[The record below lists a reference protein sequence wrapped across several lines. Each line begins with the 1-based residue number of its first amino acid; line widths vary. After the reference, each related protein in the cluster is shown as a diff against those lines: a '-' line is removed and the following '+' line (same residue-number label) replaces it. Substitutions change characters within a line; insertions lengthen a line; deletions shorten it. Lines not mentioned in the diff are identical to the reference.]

1 MSTGTHLEDMAARGR
16 EKSLATSIQTGAVL
30 LLTALLL
37 LWGGTWTLLHQEW
50 SRTYDSARQDG
61 INLARTIAENEAGA
75 LHSIDLLVRFF
86 AREWAR
92 NRETFPESVRR
103 HQEFLDRL
111 SILQIAVTDKT
122 GMMVYSSISGWSKV
136 DLSDRPHIRIH
147 KERGTDEGYISSPVL
162 GRVSKQ
168 WTIQFSRPVI
178 DEHGQ
183 FAGVIVASIPP
194 PALVRDYQA
203 VQFGE
208 GSAISLVRF
217 DGQVMSRSS
226 GLDKAASVSLANTPG
241 LGPEGPKS
249 GEYRRAS
256 VIDGVERLYNYQ
268 KVGDYPY
275 TVYVGQAIDAV
286 EAAYRRS
293 RAAFV
298 VAASGTSLL
307 MLMVF
312 SLFVSRVRREADVR
326 ARQLRFDEE
335 MRVSE
340 ERFRLIAETI
350 DSVVWSVD
358 LQSEGAVYIS
368 PSYEKIWGRELSGAR
383 IDVALLAA
391 NVVDEDRAAVS
402 ADLQIDET
410 TAGFAHEYR
419 ILRPDGT
426 LRWIWGRGFPV
437 RDEAGRNIRF
447 VGLAQDITVLKT
459 TQEEINRLNRDLERR
474 VEARTADLLAMN
486 SILMAEKEQNKAL
499 IRKFEDAQMQLLQS
513 EKMASLGQLA
523 AGVAHEI
530 NNPVGFVNSNLGV
543 LKTYFDD
550 LFSLLD
556 AYERYEEQLTAE
568 QKDGVGQVKRRID
581 IDYLRDDLGKLY
593 AESMEGLQRVK
604 QIVQDLKD
612 FSRIG
617 NAEWT
622 TANIEKGLESTIN
635 VAWNELKYKADV
647 VREYTGIP
655 EIECIPSQ
663 LNQVFMNLLVNA
675 AHAIRE
681 RGKITVRTRET
692 EADVRVEVCDTGCGI
707 APESMQRIFDPFYT
721 TKPVGSGTGLGL
733 SLSYGIVQKHGGRI
747 EVESQIGEGS
757 TFRVIL
763 PKRRQEDDVVA
774 LSGNQAESIEQPT

>member
-1 MSTGTHLEDMAARGR
+1 M
-16 EKSLATSIQTGAVL
+16 KPLATSIRTGTAL
-30 LLTALLL
+30 LLTALAL
-37 LWGGTWTLLHQEW
+37 LWGVTWMLLHKEL
-50 SRTYDSARQDG
+50 SRTYESARLDST
-61 INLARTIAENEAGA
+61 NLARVIAENEAGA
-75 LHSIDLLVRFF
+75 LHSIDLLVRYF
-86 AREWAR
+86 AQEWAR
-92 NRETFPESVRR
+92 NRDTFPEVVRR

-111 SILQIAVTDKT
+111 SILQVAVTEKD
-122 GMMVYSSISGWSKV
+122 GMMVFSSITGWSKV
-136 DLSDRPHIRIH
+136 DLSDRPHIRVH
-147 KERGTDEGYISSPVL
+147 MRRSSDEAYISSPVL

-178 DEHGQ
+178 DAQGN
-183 FAGVIVASIPP
+183 FAGVVVASIPP

-203 VQFGE
+203 VQLGE

-217 DGQVMSRSS
+217 DGQTMSRSS
-226 GLDKAASVSLANTPG
+226 GLDKAAGVSLANTPG
-241 LGPEGPKS
+241 LDPKDPAS

-256 VIDGVERLYNYQ
+256 MIDGVERLYNYQ

-275 TVYVGQAIDAV
+275 TVYVGQAIETI
-286 EAAYRRS
+286 EANYRRS
-293 RAAFV
+293 QATFL

-312 SLFVSRVRREADVR
+312 ALFVSRVHREAEVH
-326 ARQLRFDEE
+326 ARQRHFDEE
-335 MRVSE
+335 MRASE
-340 ERFRLIAETI
+340 ARFRLIAETI

-358 LQSEGAVYIS
+358 LQNAGAVYIS
-368 PSYEKIWGRELSGAR
+368 PSYEKIWGVEIAEATPELSM
-383 IDVALLAA
+383 LATHA
-391 NVVDEDRAAVS
+391 VDEDRAAVLS
-402 ADLQIDET
+402 DLQIDET
-410 TAGFAHEYR
+410 SEGFEHEYR
-419 ILRPDGT
+419 IQRPDGT

-437 RDEAGRNIRF
+437 RDDAGRNIRF

-459 TQEEINRLNRDLERR
+459 TQGELNRLNRDLERR

-486 SILMAEKEQNKAL
+486 SILVAEKEQNKAL

-543 LKTYFDD
+543 LKTYFED

-556 AYERYEEQLTAE
+556 AYERCEAQLTAE
-568 QKDGVGQVKRRID
+568 QKDALGQVKQRID
-581 IDYLRDDLGKLY
+581 IDYLREDLGKLY
-593 AESMEGLQRVK
+593 VESMDGLQRVK

-647 VREYTGIP
+647 VREYAGIP
-655 EIECIPSQ
+655 EVECIPSQ

-675 AHAIRE
+675 AHSIRE
-681 RGKITVRTRET
+681 RGRITVRTNET
-692 EADVRVEVCDTGCGI
+692 ENDVRIEVSDTGCGI
-707 APESMQRIFDPFYT
+707 PSENLQRIFDPFYT
-721 TKPVGSGTGLGL
+721 TTPVGSGTGLGL

-747 EVESQIGEGS
+747 EVESRVGEGS

-763 PKRRQEDDVVA
+763 PKRRQDGLAELSETVPDVSVSSPGGA
-774 LSGNQAESIEQPT
+774 VS

>member
-1 MSTGTHLEDMAARGR
+1 
-16 EKSLATSIQTGAVL
+16 
-30 LLTALLL
+30 
-37 LWGGTWTLLHQEW
+37 
-50 SRTYDSARQDG
+50 
-61 INLARTIAENEAGA
+61 
-75 LHSIDLLVRFF
+75 
-86 AREWAR
+86 
-92 NRETFPESVRR
+92 
-103 HQEFLDRL
+103 
-111 SILQIAVTDKT
+111 
-122 GMMVYSSISGWSKV
+122 
-136 DLSDRPHIRIH
+136 
-147 KERGTDEGYISSPVL
+147 
-162 GRVSKQ
+162 
-168 WTIQFSRPVI
+168 
-178 DEHGQ
+178 
-183 FAGVIVASIPP
+183 
-194 PALVRDYQA
+194 
-203 VQFGE
+203 
-208 GSAISLVRF
+208 
-217 DGQVMSRSS
+217 
-226 GLDKAASVSLANTPG
+226 
-241 LGPEGPKS
+241 
-249 GEYRRAS
+249 
-256 VIDGVERLYNYQ
+256 
-268 KVGDYPY
+268 
-275 TVYVGQAIDAV
+275 
-286 EAAYRRS
+286 
-293 RAAFV
+293 
-298 VAASGTSLL
+298 

-419 ILRPDGT
+419 ILRPDGM

-543 LKTYFDD
+543 LKTYFED

-556 AYERYEEQLTAE
+556 AYERCEAQLTAE
-568 QKDGVGQVKRRID
+568 QKDALGQVKQRID
-581 IDYLRDDLGKLY
+581 IDYLREDLGKLY
-593 AESMEGLQRVK
+593 VESMDGLQRVK

-647 VREYTGIP
+647 VREYAGIP
-655 EIECIPSQ
+655 EVECIPSQ

-675 AHAIRE
+675 AHSIRE
-681 RGKITVRTRET
+681 RGRITVRTNET
-692 EADVRVEVCDTGCGI
+692 ENDVRIEVSDTGCGI
-707 APESMQRIFDPFYT
+707 PSENLQRIFDPFFT

-747 EVESQIGEGS
+747 EVESRVGEGS

-763 PKRRQEDDVVA
+763 PKRRQDGLAELSETVPDVSVSSPGGA
-774 LSGNQAESIEQPT
+774 AS